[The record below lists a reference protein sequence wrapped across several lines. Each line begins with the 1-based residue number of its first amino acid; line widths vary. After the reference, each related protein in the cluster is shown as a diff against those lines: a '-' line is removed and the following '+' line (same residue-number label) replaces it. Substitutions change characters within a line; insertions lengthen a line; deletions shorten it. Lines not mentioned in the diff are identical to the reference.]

1 MIRIPLS
8 YNSINTVALSSILER
23 YQGKHHNQ
31 ITRDFEDQLA
41 AVVGAKYAV
50 ALNSGTAAI
59 HLALLAIG
67 VKQNDVVVAPTFT
80 YVATLNPVLYVGAT
94 PVLIDSERTTWNI
107 DPELLRVSLQAQ
119 SKQGKLPKA
128 IVIVHTYGTPACLN
142 EIMETANQYEIPV
155 IEDAAESLGAT
166 YQGKSVGTFGEIG
179 IFSFNNNKAVTG
191 FGGGAIVTNNSHL
204 AAKARFLA
212 AQARED
218 FQFYEHRNIGFNY
231 GINPLAAAY
240 ALSQLV
246 DIEKFTIKRKTLF
259 KNYKQL
265 APDTFITQQELT
277 GVSSGRWLSTFLLPE
292 DADGVGMVAALKQAG
307 IEARSVWKPMHQQP
321 LLGTKP
327 AYLNGNSD
335 DFFKRGICLPSG
347 NNLDEATQNEII
359 SVMNRLLQRG
369 Y

>member
-1 MIRIPLS
+1 
-8 YNSINTVALSSILER
+8 
-23 YQGKHHNQ
+23 
-31 ITRDFEDQLA
+31 
-41 AVVGAKYAV
+41 
-50 ALNSGTAAI
+50 
-59 HLALLAIG
+59 
-67 VKQNDVVVAPTFT
+67 
-80 YVATLNPVLYVGAT
+80 
-94 PVLIDSERTTWNI
+94 
-107 DPELLRVSLQAQ
+107 
-119 SKQGKLPKA
+119 
-128 IVIVHTYGTPACLN
+128 
-142 EIMETANQYEIPV
+142 
-155 IEDAAESLGAT
+155 
-166 YQGKSVGTFGEIG
+166 
-179 IFSFNNNKAVTG
+179 
-191 FGGGAIVTNNSHL
+191 L

-265 APDTFITQQELT
+265 APDTFITQQEPT
-277 GVSSGRWLSTFLLPE
+277 GVSSGRWLSNFLLPE

-307 IEARSVWKPMHQQP
+307 IEARSVWKPMHQQPLLGTKPAYLNEQP

>member
-1 MIRIPLS
+1 
-8 YNSINTVALSSILER
+8 
-23 YQGKHHNQ
+23 
-31 ITRDFEDQLA
+31 
-41 AVVGAKYAV
+41 
-50 ALNSGTAAI
+50 
-59 HLALLAIG
+59 
-67 VKQNDVVVAPTFT
+67 
-80 YVATLNPVLYVGAT
+80 
-94 PVLIDSERTTWNI
+94 
-107 DPELLRVSLQAQ
+107 
-119 SKQGKLPKA
+119 
-128 IVIVHTYGTPACLN
+128 
-142 EIMETANQYEIPV
+142 
-155 IEDAAESLGAT
+155 
-166 YQGKSVGTFGEIG
+166 YQGKSVGTFGQIG

-265 APDTFITQQELT
+265 APDTFITQQEPT